1 MEKMSETMALSAM
14 NDGAF
19 WKLDKFDG
27 TNFMPWKDKIRWM
40 LTTLKIA
47 YVLDPNLQPIPEPN
61 DADTEQIIA
70 NRKKREDDELMC
82 RGHILNTLSDR
93 LYNLFSTTQSPREI
107 WNALEEKYTSEKKG
121 TDKFIMFKFYEF
133 TMTDGKS
140 IVDQVQDL
148 LLLVTKLRE
157 VKIIVPD
164 ALQVGAIMSK
174 LPPGW
179 NNYRKK
185 LLHMAEDISL
195 QDLLKGIQIEE
206 EIRENEKNIFPHK
219 TSLRLIMLKGAR
231 VSSKRT

>member
-19 WKLDKFDG
+19 WNLDKFDG
-27 TNFMPWKDKIRWM
+27 TNFMRWKDNIRWM
-40 LTTLKIA
+40 LMALNIS
-47 YVLDPNLQPIPEPN
+47 YVLDPNLQPIPEPH

-70 NRKKREDDELMC
+70 NRKKSEDDELMC
-82 RGHILNTLSDR
+82 RGHILNTLLNW
-93 LYNLFSTTQSPREI
+93 LYNLFSTTHLQG
-107 WNALEEKYTSEKKG
+107 KYGMLLKRSIHRRKKG
-121 TDKFIMFKFYEF
+121 TKKFIMFKFYEF

-148 LLLVTKLRE
+148 LLLITKLRE

-174 LPPGW
+174 LPPDW
-179 NNYRKK
+179 NKYRKQ

-206 EIRENEKNIFPHK
+206 ETRK
-219 TSLRLIMLKGAR
+219 
-231 VSSKRT
+231 